1 MRDGSSIFDAHCHIG
16 EALHS
21 GRVHRAET
29 ILARMDR
36 CGIDRALAIPFP
48 MVRSY
53 REAHDEI
60 GAAVRIHGD
69 RFVGAACL
77 DPFTGEAAFRE
88 EVRRCRQ
95 EYGFR
100 ALKIQ
105 PQFQP
110 MDASSQR
117 SEFVF
122 ETALENK
129 LALVCHTGSGIPY
142 ALPSAF
148 MPAARRYPDL
158 KIVLAHCGGGG
169 LLLQDAVVAALF
181 CPNIFL
187 ELSTLMPNHVL
198 HVLSQVPSTRL
209 MAGSDLPENM
219 EIEIAKILNL
229 EVSEEARRDMLWG
242 TAQSV
247 FCEEETR
254 R

>member
-1 MRDGSSIFDAHCHIG
+1 MRDGFRIFDAHCHMG

-21 GRVHRAET
+21 GRVHRADAMLT
-29 ILARMDR
+29 RMDR
-36 CGIDRALAIPFP
+36 YGIDRALAIPFP

-60 GAAVRIHGD
+60 GAAISAHGD

-77 DPFTGEAAFRE
+77 DPFTGEAEFRR
-88 EVRRCRQ
+88 EVRRCRE

-110 MDASSQR
+110 VDASSER
-117 SEFVF
+117 HDFVF
-122 ETALENK
+122 RTALENE
-129 LALVCHTGSGIPY
+129 LAVVCHTGSGMPY
-142 ALPSAF
+142 ALPSTF
-148 MPAARRYPDL
+148 MPAARRYPEL

-169 LLLQDAVVAALF
+169 LLLQDAIVAALF

-187 ELSTLMPNHVL
+187 EVSTLMPSHVL
-198 HVLSQVPSTRL
+198 HVLSQVPATRL

-219 EIEIAKILNL
+219 EVEMAKILNL
-229 EVSEEARRDMLWG
+229 EVSEDARREMLWG
-242 TAQSV
+242 TACRVFGSV
-247 FCEEETR
+247 
-254 R
+254 